1 MTGPKTARAVTLL
14 WGEDPYLLR
23 EAALDVLGDVRAT
36 EVDGAE
42 WQGRELQDLATPS
55 LFGERRAL
63 LVSDARALPKDALSE
78 LAAYLA
84 APDPDA
90 LLVIVAVVGER
101 GKVPAALEK
110 VIAPAGAV
118 RRIALARKELEP
130 WLVEQAH
137 RRGMDL
143 GVPAARALV
152 ETLGPDPAPLVGA
165 LEQLADA
172 FVGAKITPALV
183 AQQFRGL
190 GEQKAW
196 DLCDRAFGLDLP
208 GAIRSLRSIEEGGDD
223 PLKTLGAVAARLR
236 DLIGVRSLPERTPP
250 AEVARIVGTAVRLAG
265 AAVSAAVAELH
276 LGPARGPARPHHR
289 SRPSAQ
295 ERRERR
301 RRDAHARRSDR
312 LGTLNDQIRGPREAA
327 LLPGGGALVHDALG
341 GGLVEGA
348 SCLAGAFLRRLCVA
362 LGHRDARL
370 LRGGLQRR
378 AHGFV
383 ALAARLVLLVPFDL

>member
-1 MTGPKTARAVTLL
+1 MAG
-14 WGEDPYLLR
+14 G
-23 EAALDVLGDVRAT
+23 
-36 EVDGAE
+36 
-42 WQGRELQDLATPS
+42 ELQDLATPS

-250 AEVARIVGTAVRLAG
+250 AEVARIVGLRFDWQARRYQQQSRNFTLDRL
-265 AAVSAAVAELH
+265 VAL
-276 LGPARGPARPHHR
+276 
-289 SRPSAQ
+289 
-295 ERRERR
+295 
-301 RRDAHARRSDR
+301 HARITEADR
-312 LGTLNDQIRGPREAA
+312 A
-327 LLPGGGALVHDALG
+327 LKS
-341 GGLVEGA
+341 GA
-348 SCLAGAFLRRLCVA
+348 SGDVVMPTLVA
-362 LGHRDARL
+362 AIASG
-370 LRGGLQRR
+370 
-378 AHGFV
+378 
-383 ALAARLVLLVPFDL
+383 P